1 MRRLVPGR
9 RRLGREAGGH
19 QVSEVPEVVVDL
31 DLHPGETGGVL
42 RQSLLPPLLS
52 DLGLLA
58 KGPEEI
64 VLGRQLRTGFGL
76 EAHLHG

>member
-1 MRRLVPGR
+1 
-9 RRLGREAGGH
+9 
-19 QVSEVPEVVVDL
+19 
-31 DLHPGETGGVL
+31 
-42 RQSLLPPLLS
+42 LS

-64 VLGRQLRTGFGL
+64 VLGRQLRTGFGP